1 MATTTKAAK
10 ATKKTV
16 NKTVDT
22 VEEETLK
29 ASAIIRKGALAY
41 VGLYGAAYE
50 QAQTRFAQVREARLD
65 MFEKLVKRGEK
76 IEADAKARFEDVQ
89 EQASDVYA
97 DTAEK
102 VKSALPIFANDRT
115 VEVKVTA
122 KKPAKKTGASKA
134 KTTVKKTTRKTTK
147 KAA

>member
-22 VEEETLK
+22 VEKETLK

>member
-22 VEEETLK
+22 VEKETLK

-89 EQASDVYA
+89 EQA
-97 DTAEK
+97 
-102 VKSALPIFANDRT
+102 IFANDRT
-115 VEVKVTA
+115 VDVKVTA

>member
-22 VEEETLK
+22 VEKETLK

-76 IEADAKARFEDVQ
+76 IEADAKARIEDVQ

-115 VEVKVTA
+115 VDVKVTA